1 MKRGE
6 LKGRV
11 DGPPSNSL
19 PPSRL
24 VPERYA
30 LVHEA
35 HLELEQYE
43 TVKLLEAAALEGVA
57 DDGDTREVGIREH
70 AEACEGEVLVRVSTA
85 SLVVAQGNVGGWEKA
100 CGAREAQVRF
110 AFKCCE
116 VRAGV
121 TAGK

>member
-11 DGPPSNSL
+11 DGPPSSSL
-19 PPSRL
+19 LPLRF
-24 VPERYA
+24 VPERHA

-43 TVKLLEAAALEGVA
+43 TAKLLEAAALEGVA

-70 AEACEGEVLVRVSTA
+70 VEACEG
-85 SLVVAQGNVGGWEKA
+85 
-100 CGAREAQVRF
+100 
-110 AFKCCE
+110 
-116 VRAGV
+116 
-121 TAGK
+121 